1 MVEATDQE
9 IRLQAFEVES
19 DVLLVEVTVMTD
31 FEAGVA
37 EQRDVVAP
45 SGGGDVDSLGMR
57 VMTSKEFTTNSKGT
71 SSRDALSDR
80 NL

>member
-1 MVEATDQE
+1 MGPVVDATDQE

-45 SGGGDVDSLGMR
+45 GGGGDVDNLGMR
-57 VMTSKEFTTNSKGT
+57 VMASKEFTTDS
-71 SSRDALSDR
+71 
-80 NL
+80 